1 MLPTTKNPA
10 AISTAE
16 PWHSRTCHAL
26 AAMLMVMLAT
36 LPGVADAS
44 TSGAVERIVFGT
56 TQPEN
61 SPGQQLI
68 MSRVT
73 IPPGA
78 KLAPHFHEGT
88 QFARITAGVLT
99 YRILSGTAE
108 LTDARGRISYPT
120 GPTVVYLR
128 RGDSLVEN
136 EGLAHA
142 AENRGRIPVVIELS
156 TLLRDG
162 ANPSTPLGGGL
173 PPTLVINA
181 DLTSEGTVLNTAD
194 GEVLYGWN
202 RLVGAG
208 DQALHVD
215 MQGSVAYVQGS
226 GGFSGFVTFTFADG
240 ATIGTRMSGTATTE
254 NGNSDF
260 AATLVVLGGTGRY
273 ANVKGSGTFVGSRIG
288 DLGSPVDSRFE
299 LYLE

>member
-1 MLPTTKNPA
+1 MLPATITPA
-10 AISTAE
+10 AFSAVTSHRARAR
-16 PWHSRTCHAL
+16 RTL
-26 AAMLMVMLAT
+26 AALLSILLVA
-36 LPGVADAS
+36 LPGVVDAS
-44 TSGAVERIVFGT
+44 TSGAIERIVFST
-56 TQPEN
+56 SYPEN

-68 MSRVT
+68 ISRVT

-88 QFARITAGVLT
+88 QYARVTAGVLT

-108 LTDARGRISYPT
+108 LTDARGRVSYPS

-156 TLLRDG
+156 TLLRNG
-162 ANPSTPLGGGL
+162 ANPSTPLGGGE
-173 PPTLVINA
+173 PPTLVIKA
-181 DLTSEGTVLNTAD
+181 DLTSEGTVLNPAD

-202 RLVGAG
+202 RLVGPG
-208 DQALHVD
+208 DNALHVD

-226 GGFSGFVTFTFADG
+226 GGFGGFVTFTFADG
-240 ATIGTRMSGTATTE
+240 ATIGTRM
-254 NGNSDF
+254 NGAAISDDGSTSF

-273 ANVKGSGTFVGSRIG
+273 ATVKGSGTFVGSRTG
-288 DLGSPVDSRFE
+288 DVGSPVDSSFE